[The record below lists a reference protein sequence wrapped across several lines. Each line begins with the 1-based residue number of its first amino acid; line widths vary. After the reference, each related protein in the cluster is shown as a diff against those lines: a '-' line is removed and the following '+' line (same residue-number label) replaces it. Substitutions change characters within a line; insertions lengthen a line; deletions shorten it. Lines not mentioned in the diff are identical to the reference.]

1 MTRVWF
7 NKTFSLI
14 HVAMKLVR
22 MGDAGRRYYLIH
34 SSSNPLA
41 VGKLACDTWKLEPIG
56 RTGKEYIDWC
66 LSFCVDEGI
75 DIFVPGKEA
84 SLICTYAD
92 DFRAVGTRI
101 LAAASPA
108 VITLLHDK
116 AKFSEAIRDMDVPA
130 VEFIRFTDLASFE
143 LAYAEMRGHYP
154 ILCMKPAQSV
164 YGIGFKR
171 ILENRSALEVILSG
185 DAYIIDLASLKRALA
200 ESALN
205 KTMLL
210 MPFLDGPEFSV
221 DCVAHDG
228 EMVCAVARR
237 KSSSSG
243 GGQTIDS
250 RKDIQDSCKRLI
262 ERFKLNGNINIQYR
276 QGPDGL
282 RVLEINPRMSGGIGM
297 ACQSGL
303 NLPYLALTAFD
314 RGSAH
319 LDIPLA
325 QYDMVV
331 GEVSA
336 PVRLS

>member
-1 MTRVWF
+1 MIRVWF

-14 HVAMKLVR
+14 HVAMKLIR
-22 MGDAGRRYYLIH
+22 MGDAGHRYYLIH

-41 VGKLACDTWKLEPIG
+41 VGKLACDTWKVEPIG

-84 SLICTYAD
+84 SLIYTYAD

-101 LAAASPA
+101 LATASPE
-108 VITLLHDK
+108 VITSLNNK
-116 AKFSEAIRDMDVPA
+116 AQFSKVIQDMDVPA

-143 LAYAEMRGHYP
+143 LAYAEMRELYP
-154 ILCMKPAQSV
+154 ILCVKPAQSV

-228 EMVCAVARR
+228 EMLCAVARR
-237 KSSSSG
+237 KSSSFG

-250 RKDIQDSCKRLI
+250 REDIQDSCKRLI

-303 NLPYLALTAFD
+303 NLPYLALAAFD
-314 RGSAH
+314 LGSAH
-319 LDIPLA
+319 LDIPLP

-331 GEVSA
+331 GEVLA